1 MQNIT
6 TNSISS
12 NLSEFDLSLLRNA
25 YNLRV
30 YVTSFLDIFGGMN
43 NIIIILIVDFFDIF
57 QQNEKIAKNSNQ
69 LINSSGQGNSSLG
82 NKQNERVENKIK
94 LELSRSAKIY
104 FSTIAFFDAIHLWSA
119 AFQRGWVR
127 DISPIDPIS
136 ISSISCRIYQFCF
149 NYFWVTSSW

>member
-1 MQNIT
+1 MTINNFT
-6 TNSISS
+6 A
-12 NLSEFDLSLLRNA
+12 NLSQFDLSLLRNA

-82 NKQNERVENKIK
+82 NKQNERVENKIN

-127 DISPIDPIS
+127 DISPIDPIA

-149 NYFWVTSSW
+149 TYFVITSSW